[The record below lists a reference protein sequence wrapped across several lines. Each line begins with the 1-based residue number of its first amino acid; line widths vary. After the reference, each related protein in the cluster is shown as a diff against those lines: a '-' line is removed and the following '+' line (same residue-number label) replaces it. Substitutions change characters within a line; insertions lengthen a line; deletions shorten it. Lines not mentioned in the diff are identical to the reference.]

1 MLKLDKTAL
10 RGSIPPLVTTFK
22 KGAVDY
28 KAYAELVEFQ
38 VKNGS
43 HGILINGTTS
53 EPSSL
58 TVEERNRLVDVG
70 TEAAKRRVTVV
81 AATGSQSYAETE
93 ALTLHAAKNKDVDG
107 LLIVTPYYSRP
118 PQAGLIEYYKALSR
132 LHDKPWMI
140 YHIPGRAA
148 VDVKIETVKEIDKT
162 CPTFVGMK
170 HASLDLGFVSEM
182 LAEID
187 PELRVFVG
195 LEELSFPMMAVGA
208 CGLMNAVGNLSPRPL
223 AEMCEAVW
231 KGDLFAGRK
240 LHRDLL
246 EINKAVFYDTNPIP
260 MKYMMKRLG
269 ILPANE
275 HRLPLVSA
283 APELEKRLDAVLQR
297 TGMLK

>member
-1 MLKLDKTAL
+1 
-10 RGSIPPLVTTFK
+10 
-22 KGAVDY
+22 
-28 KAYAELVEFQ
+28 
-38 VKNGS
+38 
-43 HGILINGTTS
+43 
-53 EPSSL
+53 
-58 TVEERNRLVDVG
+58 
-70 TEAAKRRVTVV
+70 VTVV
-81 AATGSQSYAETE
+81 VATGSQSYAETE
-93 ALTLHAAKNKDVDG
+93 TLTLYAAKNKDVDG

-118 PQAGLIEYYKALSR
+118 PQAGLIEYYKALNR

-148 VDVKIETVKEIDKT
+148 VDVKIDTVKEIDKT

-187 PELRVFVG
+187 PELRIFVG

-223 AEMCEAVW
+223 SDMCEAVW
-231 KGDLFAGRK
+231 KGDLFAARK

-283 APELEKRLDAVLQR
+283 APELGKRLDAVLKR
-297 TGMLK
+297 NGMLK